1 MLFGGKKQKRIC
13 LVICHLLLDVL
24 PSPNNNSAIVQK
36 IMHKHCSV
44 QHLQQSAVDMSTKVG
59 QTNLSMCFFPQL
71 YFVF

>member
-1 MLFGGKKQKRIC
+1 MLFGGKTEARLSRCIC

-44 QHLQQSAVDMSTKVG
+44 QHLCNKVLL
-59 QTNLSMCFFPQL
+59 T
-71 YFVF
+71 

>member
-24 PSPNNNSAIVQK
+24 LSPNNNSAIVQK

-44 QHLQQSAVDMSTKVG
+44 QHLCNKVLL
-59 QTNLSMCFFPQL
+59 T
-71 YFVF
+71 